1 MKDIIRQ
8 LLLCI
13 LVFSVTIS
21 TSRADQY
28 LFLVGVQDY
37 SQGGDLRPLSYA
49 EEDVHKLA
57 AVFSKYG
64 VRDDHI
70 VLMTKRA
77 ASTESG
83 ARFLPNSELI
93 NKELELLLNQLRP
106 EDSIIVGFSGHGL
119 QLKGDSTNYFCP
131 INAELAPDRK
141 DTLISIPKVFR
152 MLSACKANT
161 KLLLVDA
168 CRNDPLS
175 SSSKSTRRIEIE
187 PVFSRP
193 APVVAGGTVAI
204 FSCSATEQSFEDET
218 IKSGIFFHFITL
230 GLSGDADINGDG
242 IVDVNDLETFTTDRV
257 RNWARDKLSKSQT
270 PERQGESRGRIEL
283 IRLSKRGQPRLPPK
297 MGIDNSGLNII
308 SNSVGM
314 RFAQVPAGNFTMGS
328 PREENGRFKDESE
341 HQVTISNPFF
351 IAVTEVTQN
360 QYQSVTKS
368 QNPSGFRQPQQPV
381 ENVSWDDAVR
391 FCDILSAMPEE
402 KANGRSY
409 RLPTEAEWEY
419 ACRAGSQ
426 SSYHFGDAP
435 ENLGDF
441 AWFIGNTKAGNMST
455 TFAVGQKHPN
465 AFGLFDMHGNVWEW
479 CSDFY
484 APYPLGSSKE
494 VNLQGP
500 KLERVLRGGS
510 YQDNAKLL
518 RSATRLGFLP
528 AVRKNSIGF
537 RIVMDSK

>member
-13 LVFSVTIS
+13 LVFPVTIS

-37 SQGGDLRPLSYA
+37 SQGGDLRPLNYA

-57 AVFSKYG
+57 AVFSKSG

-83 ARFLPNSELI
+83 ARFLPTSELI

-141 DTLISIPKVFR
+141 DTLISIPKVYR

-283 IRLSKRGQPRLPPK
+283 IRMVGDAKQPKKGMKGSLLELGVDQEEIELSPQYREIITKIPK
-297 MGIDNSGLNII
+297 EFRSYLIEHPVWFTADAAAEII
-308 SNSVGM
+308 YNPEKDHWIVMSV
-314 RFAQVPAGNFTMGS
+314 ASAKQNV
-328 PREENGRFKDESE
+328 
-341 HQVTISNPFF
+341 SNPK
-351 IAVTEVTQN
+351 IACKLKALNAFAELKKESMTLET
-360 QYQSVTKS
+360 VTKMSESGAS
-368 QNPSGFRQPQQPV
+368 QQI
-381 ENVSWDDAVR
+381 E
-391 FCDILSAMPEE
+391 
-402 KANGRSY
+402 
-409 RLPTEAEWEY
+409 
-419 ACRAGSQ
+419 
-426 SSYHFGDAP
+426 
-435 ENLGDF
+435 
-441 AWFIGNTKAGNMST
+441 
-455 TFAVGQKHPN
+455 
-465 AFGLFDMHGNVWEW
+465 
-479 CSDFY
+479 
-484 APYPLGSSKE
+484 
-494 VNLQGP
+494 
-500 KLERVLRGGS
+500 
-510 YQDNAKLL
+510 
-518 RSATRLGFLP
+518 TRLKAMASALP
-528 AVRKNSIGF
+528 LIGEWKSDNGDSIWLLYGAVVK
-537 RIVMDSK
+537 KP